1 MFVHRIIFVISFTN
15 INYIHFFVSLSGTSR
30 IISLYIMSYK
40 QPDLVDSF
48 YVYEKSAPYVLMSGI
63 VAIGLA
69 NQNLS
74 WLFYLIFLAVTIFFR
89 MLIYKGVE
97 NANKIYA
104 LATENGL
111 RSIGTFIGAFT
122 FMYLT
127 LPMLLNKSVNFWI
140 MCVLVLYMVSDFFVR
155 RVNNRS
161 SLPVD
166 TFVNFIAGAGTA
178 VGAVFFMT
186 GLKIEQHLMFNETS
200 SNKVMC
206 SVPKKQTFKCAVYKN
221 GELIGSA

>member
-1 MFVHRIIFVISFTN
+1 
-15 INYIHFFVSLSGTSR
+15 
-30 IISLYIMSYK
+30 MSYLGPK
-40 QPDLVDSF
+40 GYTIYKDSISPDDLKTLKDELTV
-48 YVYEKSAPYVLMSGI
+48 KPYVPKSPI
-63 VAIGLA
+63 
-69 NQNLS
+69 QPPS
-74 WLFYLIFLAVTIFFR
+74 FP
-89 MLIYKGVE
+89 IYRE

-178 VGAVFFMT
+178 IGAVFFMT
-186 GLKIEQHLMFNETS
+186 GLKIDQHLMFNETS

>member
-1 MFVHRIIFVISFTN
+1 
-15 INYIHFFVSLSGTSR
+15 
-30 IISLYIMSYK
+30 MSYK

-97 NANKIYA
+97 NSNKIYA

-178 VGAVFFMT
+178 IGAVFFMT
-186 GLKIEQHLMFNETS
+186 GLKIDQHLMFNETS

>member
-1 MFVHRIIFVISFTN
+1 
-15 INYIHFFVSLSGTSR
+15 
-30 IISLYIMSYK
+30 MSYP
-40 QPDLVDSF
+40 QQNLVDSF
-48 YVYEKSAPYVLMSGI
+48 YVYEKSAPYVLMTGI

-89 MLIYKGVE
+89 MLVYKGVE
-97 NANKIYA
+97 NGNKPYA
-104 LATENGL
+104 LATENGV
-111 RSIGTFIGAFT
+111 RSIGMFIGAFT

-140 MCVLVLYMVSDFFVR
+140 MCVLVLYMVSDFFIR
-155 RVNNRS
+155 KVNNRS

-166 TFVNFIAGAGTA
+166 IFINFIAGAGTA
-178 VGAVFFMT
+178 IGAVFFMT
-186 GLKIEQHLMFNETS
+186 GLKIDQHLMFNETS